1 MSDTPRTDAL
11 LLTVK
16 DCSYVAP
23 HPLGEYVAAGLA
35 RQLERENA
43 ALRKDVLELCTFNT
57 KGSEREYSLRGRI
70 EQFERRI
77 EQLERENAALREDK
91 EILDWLDA
99 NVDAI
104 MLKLQPNSFRLDVR
118 EMVRKARKEG
128 QR

>member
-1 MSDTPRTDAL
+1 MSDTPRTDAM

-16 DCSYVAP
+16 DCIYVAP

-43 ALRKDVLELCTFNT
+43 EQCVLLG
-57 KGSEREYSLRGRI
+57 KGGERECALLGKV
-70 EQFERRI
+70 ER
-77 EQLERENAALREDK
+77 LERENAALREDK

-104 MLKLQPNSFRLDVR
+104 MLKLQPNSLRLDVR

-128 QR
+128 QP